1 MIKNIKVKKIFNS
14 RKEPTIEVSLKTENG
29 VFKASV
35 PSGASTGER
44 EAVAL
49 DAEKAMVNVNNI
61 IASKLLEEEE
71 INQGEIDKIMID
83 CDGTEN
89 KSKLGANAI
98 LAVSLA
104 VCRAGAAARKMPLYK
119 YIKNPRSDLG
129 KFLPEVGPRVS
140 ISFPRPCFNII
151 NGGAHARNNLE
162 IQEFMVIPDYDNFS
176 DNLKIG
182 KKVFNNLKK
191 ILEKKF
197 GKKGVEI
204 GDEGGF
210 APPIENDKKSLD
222 YISEAI
228 GSFKV
233 KIGLDCA
240 ASQFYSAGNYNIDN
254 KALSQKQLLSFYKE
268 LINQYP
274 IIFIED
280 PFSED
285 DWPGWQEITKDLGRR
300 INVIGDDFLTTN
312 IKRIERAKQE
322 EACNGTIIK
331 PNQIG
336 TVTETLAAIKLA
348 RSYGWKIMVSHRSG
362 ETMDD
367 FIADLAVGAGADFI
381 KSGAPSK
388 PERLIKYKRLVKIEK
403 YG

>member
-1 MIKNIKVKKIFNS
+1 MIKSIKAKKILNS
-14 RKEPTIEVSLKTENG
+14 RKEPTIEASLKTENG

-35 PSGASTGER
+35 PSGASTGEK

-49 DAEKAMVNVNNI
+49 DAEKVIINI
-61 IASKLLEEEE
+61 NSIITPRLLKENELD
-71 INQGEIDKIMID
+71 QKRIDKIMID
-83 CDGTEN
+83 LDGTEN

-98 LAVSLA
+98 LAISIA
-104 VCRAGAAARKMPLYK
+104 VCRAGSVAQNLLLHE
-119 YIKNPRSDLG
+119 YINKIYRGRASVYL
-129 KFLPEVGPRVS
+129 
-140 ISFPRPCFNII
+140 PRPCFNII
-151 NGGAHARNNLE
+151 NGGAHTKNNLE
-162 IQEFMVIPDYDNFS
+162 IQEFMIIPNYDNFS

-191 ILEKKF
+191 ILEKNF
-197 GKKGVEI
+197 GKQGIKM

-228 GSFKV
+228 GKDKV
-233 KIGLDCA
+233 EIGLDCA
-240 ASQFYSAGNYNIDN
+240 ASQFYSSGNYNIDN
-254 KALSQKQLLSFYKE
+254 KALNRNELLSFYKE
-268 LINQYP
+268 LVNQYP

-280 PFSED
+280 PFAQD
-285 DWPGWQEITKDLGRR
+285 DWPGWQEIVKDLGDR
-300 INVIGDDFLTTN
+300 ITIIGDDLLATN
-312 IKRIERAKQE
+312 TAQIKIAQRNN
-322 EACNGTIIK
+322 ACNGAIIK

-336 TVTETLAAIKLA
+336 TVTETLEAIKLA
-348 RSYGWKIMVSHRSG
+348 QSYGWKIVVSHRSG

-367 FIADLAVGAGADFI
+367 FIADLAVGVGAEFI

-388 PERLIKYKRLVKIEK
+388 PERLSKYNRLVKIEK